1 MPLTGAERQKRHAD
15 KLRETM
21 GEEKYKLFIKNKN
34 KKKYNKLKN
43 NNDDNEDKN
52 EDNEDTKNDLKKPE
66 FVFIELKP
74 LKKRLNPLKKSK
86 LNVETVK
93 IYLKTIKKIY
103 FNYYKKDLDD
113 DTDLMNVLTN
123 KPYDLDKL
131 SSQLSFIKTD
141 LRNIIINNH
150 KDISIIYSVITR
162 IKNFAKTVK
171 ELYPYVEQK
180 QNEYNSNRTNKTID
194 ATVKHKINI
203 LSFNKDDVLNIINND
218 NLNLTNIEKLIF
230 GLMLLFPTRRPVD
243 YRKMLITDTLPKK
256 ETKLKINLRNNY
268 YYNKQ
273 FYFNVTKNKDIQN
286 FPVPVELDL
295 LINKVIKTNITDNN
309 TNKYLLLNDDNKQF
323 STSGLSVFIMKT
335 FKKVFGTAISAV
347 EIRRLYSTYL
357 KKQIMEGII
366 TEEEHRNICY
376 MMNHSFEE
384 NKKYAY

>member
-21 GEEKYKLFIKNKN
+21 GEEKYKLFVKNKN

-86 LNVETVK
+86 LNDETVK

-123 KPYDLDKL
+123 KPYDLYKL

-194 ATVKHKINI
+194 ATVNHKINI
-203 LSFNKDDVLNIINND
+203 LSFNKDNVLNIINND
-218 NLNLTNIEKLIF
+218 NLNLTNMEKLIF

>member
-21 GEEKYKLFIKNKN
+21 GEEKYKLFVKNKN

>member
-21 GEEKYKLFIKNKN
+21 GEEKYKLLIKNKN

-43 NNDDNEDKN
+43 DNQDDNEN
-52 EDNEDTKNDLKKPE
+52 DNKDTNDDLKKTE
-66 FVFIELKP
+66 FVFMELKP

-86 LNVETVK
+86 LNDETVK

-103 FNYYKKDLDD
+103 FNYYKKDLED

-123 KPYDLDKL
+123 KPYDLYKL

-194 ATVKHKINI
+194 TTVKHKINI

-218 NLNLTNIEKLIF
+218 NLNLTNMEKLIF

-243 YRKMLITDTLPKK
+243 YRKMLITYTLPKK
-256 ETKLKINLRNNY
+256 ETKLKIKLRNNY

-286 FPVPVELDL
+286 FPVPSELDL
-295 LINKVIKTNITDNN
+295 LINNVIKSNITDNS

-323 STSGLSVFIMKT
+323 STSGLSLFIMKT
-335 FKKVFGTAISAV
+335 FKKIFATAISGV